1 MAIINSTAEPYLATD
16 LISDNHSVSAG
27 VAGVAVAPVR
37 PLFFIFF
44 AYLDYFI
51 LLVVLSA
58 PRSLSSVAAHRPL
71 RRRCRQLDI
80 TMAPSAIPRATPRR
94 LQRNT
99 GEYVSIWSG

>member
-51 LLVVLSA
+51 LVLPQDRSA
-58 PRSLSSVAAHRPL
+58 QWQH
-71 RRRCRQLDI
+71 I
-80 TMAPSAIPRATPRR
+80 APSADVA
-94 LQRNT
+94 
-99 GEYVSIWSG
+99 GS